1 MVSHHAALFR
11 GQLRCALTDHW
22 FSHVRDSLLTVCEL
36 PVAKRN
42 FVKRHGHGLV
52 NSAKELRETVDR
64 MVPSLQSQSSISP
77 IAFNSPIDYSSC
89 HEVSSDE
96 DNEDA
101 TKLTPFE
108 HRRAVSFD
116 ETIFATQPSTDPSF
130 GLSTNEDL
138 WLPSVQNQPTTRS
151 CDAEHVPIHVVQDP
165 STAYNHLD
173 IDPINVVQDVQQ
185 GHTYA
190 VVPPSPPLQACTVSV
205 DIEAFY
211 EFYPKVVPLVE
222 PGASITEWEFEEAI
236 YGIDFSK
243 VFD

>member
-1 MVSHHAALFR
+1 M
-11 GQLRCALTDHW
+11 
-22 FSHVRDSLLTVCEL
+22 FST
-36 PVAKRN
+36 
-42 FVKRHGHGLV
+42 
-52 NSAKELRETVDR
+52 
-64 MVPSLQSQSSISP
+64 
-77 IAFNSPIDYSSC
+77 C

-96 DNEDA
+96 DNEGA
-101 TKLTPFE
+101 TKSIPFE
-108 HRRAVSFD
+108 RRRAVSFD
-116 ETIFATQPSTDPSF
+116 ETMFASQQPSMEPSF

-190 VVPPSPPLQACTVSV
+190 VVPPSPPLQACPVSV

-222 PGASITEWEFEEAI
+222 PGASITEWEFEDAI